1 MTNLIPFKLSSSLSG
16 HELDIKA
23 VRGPSEDLI
32 ISASR
37 DKTVRSWFR
46 TGANSFNESKFYLG
60 HTSFVNSLVF
70 FKPTTEYAKGL
81 IISGSS
87 DKIINVFD
95 LDDVQD
101 PIYSLIG
108 HSDNVCALDITPSGH
123 IVSGSWDKTAKIW
136 KNWQEAFTLN
146 GHSHAVWA
154 VLAVDDDLI
163 FTGSADKTIVK
174 WQNGK
179 RIQTLSGHTDCVR
192 ALALLPDIG
201 IVSCGND
208 STLRI
213 WTLTGQCIQELN
225 GHTSFVYSIDILPTG
240 EIISSGEDRSV
251 RIWKDGECV
260 QSIVHPATSVWCVA
274 AMPNGDIISGASD
287 GVIRIFTKVE
297 ERIAEKEILK
307 NYDEQVSRHA
317 VPTNQIGDLKK
328 DDLHGLEA
336 LLKPGKNEGQV
347 IMVRN
352 RDSVEA
358 HQWSQADQS
367 WHKVGD
373 VVDAIGKDRKQL
385 YNGREYDY
393 VFDVDIGD
401 GVPPLKLPY
410 NVSDNPYKAAQ
421 EFIWANE
428 LPQSYLDQI
437 ANFIERNAQ
446 AVSLGTGSQYADP
459 FTGSSR
465 YTPSGTSN
473 NSSYNSSVPSVPT
486 NVQNTLT
493 TGTDPWTR
501 PETSNSPSGK
511 VKAIPQKSYL
521 TFQKANIQAIFK
533 KIGQINE
540 TLLANEKTRNIA
552 LSTDEISTLE
562 KLILFLQ
569 NPSTRAASII
579 EHQSEFDII
588 CKIITQWP
596 FDNRF
601 PGIDLLRLQILYT
614 SIPSKYVDNDESIVD
629 LVTKSAGINT
639 WPKDSI
645 PNKDQETNAM
655 LGLRALSNLFDNNE
669 GREILGREAS
679 KILELLSSSTWNKS
693 SNKNN
698 RIARV
703 TVYLNFAVLNQT
715 IPDDNNILQIMEMLV
730 ELLKSETDSEV
741 IYRALVTL
749 GTLIN
754 QNQVAKDAAAAFGVK
769 LAVEIVSTKVKEDRI
784 SWLIDE
790 IEF

>member
-1 MTNLIPFKLSSSLSG
+1 MTDSNPFKLSSSLSG
-16 HELDIKA
+16 HDLDIKA
-23 VRGPSEDLI
+23 VRSPSEDLI

-46 TGANSFNESKFYLG
+46 TGVNSFSENKLYLG

-70 FKPTTEYAKGL
+70 FKPTTEYDKGL

-95 LDDVQD
+95 LDNAQD

-136 KNWQEAFTLN
+136 KNWQEACTLK

-174 WQNGK
+174 WQDGK
-179 RIQTLSGHTDCVR
+179 RIQTLSGHSDCVR

-251 RIWKDGECV
+251 RIWKDGECI

-274 AMPNGDIISGASD
+274 AMPSGDIISGASD
-287 GVIRIFTKVE
+287 GVIRIFTRVE
-297 ERIAEKEILK
+297 ERIAEQEILK
-307 NYDEQVSRHA
+307 NYDEQVSKHA
-317 VPTNQIGDLKK
+317 VPKNQIGDLKK

-367 WHKVGD
+367 WHKVGE

-401 GVPPLKLPY
+401 GVPALKLPY

-437 ANFIERNAQ
+437 ANFIEKNAQ
-446 AVSLGTGSQYADP
+446 GVSLGTGSQYADP

-465 YTPSGTSN
+465 YTPSGSSN
-473 NSSYNSSVPSVPT
+473 NSSYNSSIPSVST
-486 NVQNTLT
+486 NVQNTIT
-493 TGTDPWTR
+493 TGTDPWT
-501 PETSNSPSGK
+501 
-511 VKAIPQKSYL
+511 
-521 TFQKANIQAIFK
+521 
-533 KIGQINE
+533 
-540 TLLANEKTRNIA
+540 
-552 LSTDEISTLE
+552 
-562 KLILFLQ
+562 
-569 NPSTRAASII
+569 
-579 EHQSEFDII
+579 
-588 CKIITQWP
+588 
-596 FDNRF
+596 
-601 PGIDLLRLQILYT
+601 
-614 SIPSKYVDNDESIVD
+614 
-629 LVTKSAGINT
+629 
-639 WPKDSI
+639 
-645 PNKDQETNAM
+645 
-655 LGLRALSNLFDNNE
+655 
-669 GREILGREAS
+669 
-679 KILELLSSSTWNKS
+679 
-693 SNKNN
+693 
-698 RIARV
+698 
-703 TVYLNFAVLNQT
+703 
-715 IPDDNNILQIMEMLV
+715 
-730 ELLKSETDSEV
+730 
-741 IYRALVTL
+741 
-749 GTLIN
+749 
-754 QNQVAKDAAAAFGVK
+754 
-769 LAVEIVSTKVKEDRI
+769 
-784 SWLIDE
+784 
-790 IEF
+790 

>member
-46 TGANSFNESKFYLG
+46 TGANSFNESK
-60 HTSFVNSLVF
+60 
-70 FKPTTEYAKGL
+70 
-81 IISGSS
+81 IGSS

-317 VPTNQIGDLKK
+317 LGDLKK

-421 EFIWANE
+421 EFIWSNE

-579 EHQSEFDII
+579 EHQSEFDMI
-588 CKIITQWP
+588 CKIITRWP

-645 PNKDQETNAM
+645 PNKDQETNA
-655 LGLRALSNLFDNNE
+655 
-669 GREILGREAS
+669 I
-679 KILELLSSSTWNKS
+679 
-693 SNKNN
+693 
-698 RIARV
+698 
-703 TVYLNFAVLNQT
+703 FAVLNQT

-784 SWLIDE
+784 SRLIDE